1 MRPSSEKLNDKL
13 KKINEK
19 KMSSYKEVGPYLFGV
34 WRPSE
39 NDLPGAGMPGWMF
52 QSDPEVGNPAKA
64 LL

>member
-1 MRPSSEKLNDKL
+1 
-13 KKINEK
+13 
-19 KMSSYKEVGPYLFGV
+19 MSSYKEVGPYLFGV